1 MFQTILKAGVENL
14 NDRIYSEDTLKKII
28 KQFNKKKKSGISMY
42 GHYGMNT
49 DRIIQTPILVVNKLS
64 KRKDILSADIDILDN
79 SATAGL
85 RDIIIENLKSGKTVV
100 RPAGIG
106 VVDADKNVHIKQIIS
121 FNIIPKE
128 DDAYNGIL

>member
-14 NDRIYSEDTLKKII
+14 NGRIYSEDTLKKII

-42 GHYGMNT
+42 GHYGMNA

-128 DDAYNGIL
+128 EDAYNGIL